1 MLELT
6 HVTKRFGSILALD
19 DVTFTVP
26 AGQIVGSARTGPE
39 SPPACAS

>member
-6 HVTKRFGSILALD
+6 HVTKRFGSVLALD

-26 AGQIVGSARTGPE
+26 SGQIRRRATSSR
-39 SPPACAS
+39 